1 MNSGMN
7 SPVYPGAFLWSQA
20 CGPVRNRP
28 CSRACMQTGAD
39 ATAQA
44 NTETPAKTVLRKA
57 CCPLGFSEMQI
68 AILSLLKAQPLLL
81 AYWQIAEAVTRL
93 YGIAA
98 TEGAVRGALERLG
111 KRSFLVRSR
120 CATGRAQ
127 GNRYAFSADPCP
139 YISPPGFPE
148 PSAEPG
154 AETPTEATA
163 TTGENPAP
171 SLLKEKTD
179 RRNLSVF
186 SGEHDPPSASQR
198 LESLSEEDIA
208 FHWPNRAKIGF
219 GTCQVRQILGRLF
232 QVGLGAE
239 NLAQGLTHA
248 EWELEQGAMRDKN
261 GEPVSHPLNWVF
273 SSLARTGYYRRP
285 QGYISPKE
293 QAERDAAAEGERLRI
308 AREERKNSAFEA
320 WRSGLSPEEKRAIV
334 APENRAFPMPEDTAL
349 RQHFLREIW
358 PLLLKNEAHFSAE
371 IFQQTRGT
379 AEAKS

>member
-7 SPVYPGAFLWSQA
+7 SPAYPGALLWSQA
-20 CGPVRNRP
+20 CGPARNRP

-39 ATAQA
+39 AGAQPS
-44 NTETPAKTVLRKA
+44 TETPAKSASRKA
-57 CCPLGFSEMQI
+57 RCPLGFSEMQI
-68 AILSLLKAQPLLL
+68 AILSLLKAQPTLI

-93 YGIAA
+93 YGIGA

-111 KRSFLVRSR
+111 KRGFLVRSR
-120 CATGRAQ
+120 AATGRKQ

-139 YISPPGFPE
+139 HIFPPSFAE

-154 AETPTEATA
+154 VETPTKAA
-163 TTGENPAP
+163 VPPGENPMP

-198 LESLSEEDIA
+198 LESLSEKDIA
-208 FHWPNRAKIGF
+208 FHWPNLAKIGF
-219 GTCQVRQILGRLF
+219 GTCQVRQILARLF
-232 QVGLGAE
+232 QVGMGAE

-285 QGYISPKE
+285 QGYVSPQE
-293 QAERDAAAEGERLRI
+293 QAEKDAAAEGERLKN
-308 AREERKNSAFEA
+308 ARAERKNSAFEA

-349 RQHFLREIW
+349 RQHFLWEIW
-358 PLLLKNEAHFSAE
+358 PVLLKNGAHF
-371 IFQQTRGT
+371 
-379 AEAKS
+379 

>member
-1 MNSGMN
+1 MNPSMN
-7 SPVYPGAFLWSQA
+7 SPVYPGALLWSQA
-20 CGPVRNRP
+20 CGPARSRP

-39 ATAQA
+39 AGVQPS
-44 NTETPAKTVLRKA
+44 TERPAKTVLRKA
-57 CCPLGFSEMQI
+57 RCPLGFSEMQI
-68 AILSLLKAQPLLL
+68 AILSLLKAQPPLM

-93 YGIAA
+93 YGIGA
-98 TEGAVRGALERLG
+98 TEGAVRGALERLD
-111 KRSFLVRSR
+111 KRGFLVRSR
-120 CATGRAQ
+120 AATGRAQ

-139 YISPPGFPE
+139 HISPPSFPE
-148 PSAEPG
+148 PSAQSG
-154 AETPTEATA
+154 METPTKAPTP
-163 TTGENPAP
+163 TGENPAP

-208 FHWPNRAKIGF
+208 FHWPNLAKIGF

-293 QAERDAAAEGERLRI
+293 QAERDAATEGERLRI

-320 WRSGLSPEEKRAIV
+320 WRFGLSPEEKRAIV
-334 APENRAFPMPEDTAL
+334 APESRTFPMPEDTAL

-358 PLLLKNEAHFSAE
+358 PLLLKNGAHFSE
-371 IFQQTRGT
+371 EFFPQTRGT
-379 AEAKS
+379 CEAKS

>member
-1 MNSGMN
+1 MNPGMN
-7 SPVYPGAFLWSQA
+7 SPAYPGAFLWSQA
-20 CGPVRNRP
+20 CGPARNRP

-39 ATAQA
+39 AGAQPT
-44 NTETPAKTVLRKA
+44 TETPAKTVLRKA
-57 CCPLGFSEMQI
+57 RCPLGFSEMQI
-68 AILSLLKAQPLLL
+68 AILSLLKAQPPLM

-98 TEGAVRGALERLG
+98 TEGAVRGAMERLG
-111 KRSFLVRSR
+111 KRGFLVRGR
-120 CATGRAQ
+120 AATGRAQ

-139 YISPPGFPE
+139 HISPPRFPE
-148 PSAEPG
+148 PSAQPG
-154 AETPTEATA
+154 VETPTKAA
-163 TTGENPAP
+163 VPPGENPIP
-171 SLLKEKTD
+171 SFLKEKTD

-208 FHWPNRAKIGF
+208 FHWPNLAKIGF

-320 WRSGLSPEEKRAIV
+320 WRSALSPEEKRAMV
-334 APENRAFPMPEDTAL
+334 APENRAFPMPEGTAL

-371 IFQQTRGT
+371 ISPQTRGT
-379 AEAKS
+379 TEAKS

>member
-7 SPVYPGAFLWSQA
+7 SPAYSGALLWSQA
-20 CGPVRNRP
+20 WGPARNRP

-39 ATAQA
+39 AAAQPA
-44 NTETPAKTVLRKA
+44 TETPAQTAPRKDR
-57 CCPLGFSEMQI
+57 CPLGFSEMQI
-68 AILSLLKAQPLLL
+68 AILSLLKAQPPLI
-81 AYWQIAEAVTRL
+81 AYWQIAEAVMRL

-111 KRSFLVRSR
+111 KRGFFVRSR
-120 CATGRAQ
+120 AATGRAQ
-127 GNRYAFSADPCP
+127 GNRYAFSADPCAH
-139 YISPPGFPE
+139 ISPPCFPE

-154 AETPTEATA
+154 AETPREAAVPTA
-163 TTGENPAP
+163 ANPSP

-186 SGEHDPPSASQR
+186 SGEQGLPSANQR

-208 FHWPNRAKIGF
+208 FHWPNLAKIGF
-219 GTCQVRQILGRLF
+219 GTCQIRQILARLF
-232 QVGLGAE
+232 QVGMGAE

-285 QGYISPKE
+285 QGYISPQE
-293 QAERDAAAEGERLRI
+293 QAERDAAAEEERLKL
-308 AREERKNSAFEA
+308 AREERRNCAFEA
-320 WRSGLSPEEKRAIV
+320 WRSGLSPEEKRALV
-334 APENRAFPMPEDTAL
+334 APGNRAFPMPEDTAL

-358 PLLLKNEAHFSAE
+358 PLVLKNGAHFSAGISARE
-371 IFQQTRGT
+371 RGSD
-379 AEAKS
+379 EVKS

>member
-1 MNSGMN
+1 MNPGMN
-7 SPVYPGAFLWSQA
+7 SPAYPGAFLWSQA
-20 CGPVRNRP
+20 CGPARNRP

-39 ATAQA
+39 AGAQPT
-44 NTETPAKTVLRKA
+44 TETPAKTVLRKA
-57 CCPLGFSEMQI
+57 RCPLGFSEMQI
-68 AILSLLKAQPLLL
+68 AILSLLKAQPPLM

-98 TEGAVRGALERLG
+98 TEGAVRGAMERLG
-111 KRSFLVRSR
+111 KRGFLVRGR
-120 CATGRAQ
+120 AATGRAQ
-127 GNRYAFSADPCP
+127 GNRYAFSADPGP
-139 YISPPGFPE
+139 HISPPRFPE
-148 PSAEPG
+148 PSAQPG
-154 AETPTEATA
+154 VETPTKAA
-163 TTGENPAP
+163 VPPGENPIP
-171 SLLKEKTD
+171 SFLKEKTD

-208 FHWPNRAKIGF
+208 FHWPNLAKIGF

-320 WRSGLSPEEKRAIV
+320 WRSALSPEEKRAMV
-334 APENRAFPMPEDTAL
+334 APENRAFPMPEGTAL

-371 IFQQTRGT
+371 ISPQTRGT
-379 AEAKS
+379 TEAKS

>member
-1 MNSGMN
+1 MNPSMN
-7 SPVYPGAFLWSQA
+7 SPAYPGALTWSQA
-20 CGPVRNRP
+20 CGPARNRP

-39 ATAQA
+39 AAAQPSTDTSMKTA
-44 NTETPAKTVLRKA
+44 LRKA
-57 CCPLGFSEMQI
+57 RCPLGFSEMQI
-68 AILSLLKAQPLLL
+68 AILSLLKAQPLLM

-93 YGIAA
+93 YGIGA

-111 KRSFLVRSR
+111 KRGFLVRSR
-120 CATGRAQ
+120 AATGRAQ

-139 YISPPGFPE
+139 YISPPCFPE

-154 AETPTEATA
+154 VETPKEATA
-163 TTGENPAP
+163 PIGENPAP

-186 SGEHDPPSASQR
+186 SEGQAPPSASQR

-208 FHWPNRAKIGF
+208 FHWPNLAKIGF
-219 GTCQVRQILGRLF
+219 GTCQVRQILARLF
-232 QVGLGAE
+232 QVGMGAE

-285 QGYISPKE
+285 QGYISPQE
-293 QAERDAAAEGERLRI
+293 QAERDAAAEEERLKN

-358 PLLLKNEAHFSAE
+358 PVLLKNGAHFSAE

-379 AEAKS
+379 VEAKS